1 MLRITNPPPPVF
13 NKSNSLGI
21 ANPNRHFWTN
31 QNELCIRNSWDEL
44 WEISRRN
51 LKHSSIYYQC
61 GTNLCMKR
69 SRDKTNE
76 IRNCKGKKWRLIETQ
91 NETWEMGSNEDK
103 KNPIDRQTAQSA
115 DVWQRWGARKKH
127 PLLDR
132 WRWRNKC
139 SFLQD
144 QSAHSCKINPAR
156 SILFISFEIFM
167 IIIIC
172 NSL

>member
-51 LKHSSIYYQC
+51 LKHSSIYYQY

-69 SRDKTNE
+69 SRDRTNV
-76 IRNCKGKKWRLIETQ
+76 IRNRKGKKWRLIETQ

-103 KNPIDRQTAQSA
+103 KNPPDWQTDRSICWCLTKMRS
-115 DVWQRWGARKKH
+115 KKKDEET
-127 PLLDR
+127 LA
-132 WRWRNKC
+132 KC
-139 SFLQD
+139 SFLILQD
-144 QSAHSCKINPAR
+144 QSCWYHLKFSW
-156 SILFISFEIFM
+156 SLLFAIY
-167 IIIIC
+167 C
-172 NSL
+172 WWWKD